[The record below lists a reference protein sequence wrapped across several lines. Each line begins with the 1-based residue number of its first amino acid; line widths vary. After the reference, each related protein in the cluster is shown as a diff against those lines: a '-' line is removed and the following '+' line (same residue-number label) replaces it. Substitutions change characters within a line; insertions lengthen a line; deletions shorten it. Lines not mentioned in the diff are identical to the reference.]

1 MITRVLPES
10 FAWFRRA
17 RSSLLRFPAFPDRDA
32 APDSVTLLEPLASA
46 ADGNTVVNDSMR
58 HASRRTFICRLTSQ
72 TQSRRN
78 FVAFSR
84 IRVGGLLVR
93 RQAETGCGRD
103 RYCDL
108 CFFGLFLRLTRA
120 ASRSAVNVGLTSATA
135 GTPSALCDDETW

>member
-17 RSSLLRFPAFPDRDA
+17 RSRLLRFPAFPDRDS
-32 APDSVTLLEPLASA
+32 APDSVTFLEPLASA
-46 ADGNTVVNDSMR
+46 SEGNTVANDSMR

-84 IRVGGLLVR
+84 IRGGGLLVR
-93 RQAETGCGRD
+93 RQAGASRSRG
-103 RYCDL
+103 RYCDRL
-108 CFFGLFLRLTRA
+108 FF
-120 ASRSAVNVGLTSATA
+120 
-135 GTPSALCDDETW
+135 